1 MADQLAPRMLGCH
14 GGPAR
19 TPTLDAL
26 AAGGVVFDDAWCNS
40 PLCTPSR
47 TVLMTGL
54 LPSRTG
60 AFDNAAEFPAGIPT
74 FAHHLRRAG
83 YRTTLSGKM
92 HFVGPDQLHG
102 FEERLTTDIYPAAL
116 GWTPDWS
123 RPDERPEWYHTMD
136 SVTQAGPCVRTNQID
151 FDEEA
156 VFWARRHLFD
166 IARGNDRR
174 PFCLVVSLSHPHDP
188 YTIPEPWWSRHAD
201 HDVPEVAFPD
211 LPDDDPHARRLAW
224 VIGLGQQTPTPERIR
239 AARRAYLG
247 ALAFVDDQFGAV
259 LRTLREARLDDD
271 TVVIVTSDH
280 GDFLGEH
287 GLWFKMSFRP
297 EAARVPLIVHAPRRF
312 ASRRVAASVSLAD
325 LAPTLCELAGV
336 AVEDALDGRGLIG
349 HLSGLGGHDEVI
361 GEYFAEGAVA
371 PMGMIRR
378 AGTTFVRS
386 PGDPDQ
392 ILGDGDAA
400 ALAAEAARRWDFAGL
415 DAVVR
420 TSQRRRAL
428 AAAALRQGART
439 SWDWQPPR
447 DAGRAYVREHLDL
460 NDIEA
465 MARFPRV

>member
-1 MADQLAPRMLGCH
+1 
-14 GGPAR
+14 
-19 TPTLDAL
+19 
-26 AAGGVVFDDAWCNS
+26 
-40 PLCTPSR
+40 
-47 TVLMTGL
+47 
-54 LPSRTG
+54 
-60 AFDNAAEFPAGIPT
+60 
-74 FAHHLRRAG
+74 
-83 YRTTLSGKM
+83 
-92 HFVGPDQLHG
+92 
-102 FEERLTTDIYPAAL
+102 
-116 GWTPDWS
+116 
-123 RPDERPEWYHTMD
+123 MD

-224 VIGLGQQTPTPERIR
+224 VLGQQTPTPERIR